1 MLPVTRWQKVCHW
14 AEIFLGAGD
23 EEPGLI
29 TYLFCGTLEMPDRA
43 AIAFIAGQTSE
54 LFLSS
59 RPDKGKYGDDLA
71 LALFPEGNVFEWLS
85 EIAKRAYRI
94 LRFKNFVSL
103 PSCAS
108 SNRLSREAIHDAALN
123 IMFVMRNVE
132 SGPIYTGS

>member
-1 MLPVTRWQKVCHW
+1 
-14 AEIFLGAGD
+14 
-23 EEPGLI
+23 
-29 TYLFCGTLEMPDRA
+29 MPDLA

-59 RPDKGKYGDDLA
+59 RQDKGKYGDDLE

-94 LRFKNFVSL
+94 LIFKNFVSL

-108 SNRLSREAIHDAALN
+108 SNHLSREAIHDAAFN
-123 IMFVMRNVE
+123 ITFGMRNVE

>member
-1 MLPVTRWQKVCHW
+1 MLPVTRWRKVCPW
-14 AEIFLGAGD
+14 AETFLGAGD

-29 TYLFCGTLEMPDRA
+29 TYLFCRTLEMPDRG

-54 LFLSS
+54 LFLNSTQN
-59 RPDKGKYGDDLA
+59 KGKYGDDLE

-85 EIAKRAYRI
+85 EIAKRAYRT
-94 LRFKNFVSL
+94 LKFKNFVSL

-108 SNRLSREAIHDAALN
+108 SNCLSREAIHDAALN
-123 IMFVMRNVE
+123 IRFGMRNVG